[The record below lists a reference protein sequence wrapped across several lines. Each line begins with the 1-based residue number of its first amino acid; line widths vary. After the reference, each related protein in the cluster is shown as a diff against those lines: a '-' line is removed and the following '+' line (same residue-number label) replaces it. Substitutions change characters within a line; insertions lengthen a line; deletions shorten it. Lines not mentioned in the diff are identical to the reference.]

1 MPHCYLI
8 PGDIIAEIQ
17 VLKSWAEKAE
27 ARGNL
32 RMAAE
37 WRKQALD
44 LLIPY
49 GGHQ

>member
-1 MPHCYLI
+1 MPSLYLI
-8 PGDIIAEIQ
+8 PGEIIAEIH
-17 VLKSWAEKAE
+17 VLSAWAAKAE

-44 LLIPY
+44 LLAPY
-49 GGHQ
+49 GGNR